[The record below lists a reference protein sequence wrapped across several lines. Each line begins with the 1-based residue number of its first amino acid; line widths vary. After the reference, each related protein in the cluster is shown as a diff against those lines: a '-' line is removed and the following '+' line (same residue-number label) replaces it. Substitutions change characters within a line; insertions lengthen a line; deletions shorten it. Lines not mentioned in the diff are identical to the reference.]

1 MTVLGMMLG
10 VSVVAAMAV
19 QGPQTPVVPQTQS
32 QKPPVNPD
40 AKALADFNERVKKY
54 LELHNKVEAALPSLS
69 DQSGPKRIR
78 DRQVAFAKLIAAARA
93 SARSGDIFTP
103 PVRQIFRRVIRNVL
117 RGPSGR
123 EIRGDILDE
132 NTKPVPLRVNGPY
145 PSDVPLSSV
154 PPRMLEALPRL
165 PEDLEYRFV
174 ERQLIL
180 FDNHAQ
186 IIVDYMTNALP

>member
-1 MTVLGMMLG
+1 MTVLGVMLG
-10 VSVVAAMAV
+10 ISVVAGMGGR
-19 QGPQTPVVPQTQS
+19 GPQTPAAAQPQT

-54 LELHNKVEAALPSLS
+54 LELHNRLEATLPSLP
-69 DQSGPKRIR
+69 DQSDPKRIG
-78 DRQVAFAKLIAAARA
+78 DHQASFAKLIADARA
-93 SARSGDIFTP
+93 GARPGDIFTP

-117 RGPSGR
+117 RGQSGR
-123 EIRGDILDE
+123 EIRADILDE
-132 NTKPVPLRVNGPY
+132 NTKPVPLRVNGQY

-154 PPRMLEALPRL
+154 PPRILDALPRL

-186 IIVDYMTNALP
+186 LIADYMTNALP